1 MTIKIGITGSMGM
14 GKTTVSLMFKK
25 NGIKVWNADLEVHKL
40 YENGNEGYKNIISI
54 YPQLKDE
61 IEIDRKKLSNLIRQ
75 KIIDLKKIE
84 EIIHPLLK
92 QNRLKFIE
100 ENKKEKIIVFEI
112 PLLYE
117 TGANKWLD
125 YILSVYCSKKTQMER
140 LYERKNFNKD
150 KIDYLMSKQ
159 ISIEHK
165 NKNANFLINTDQKK
179 MDVEKKVRKIIKI
192 LENRRLE
199 KLS

>member
-1 MTIKIGITGSMGM
+1 MTIKIGITGSIGM
-14 GKTTVSLMFKK
+14 GKTTVSLMFEK

-40 YENGNEGYKNIISI
+40 YENGNEGYKNIVSL

-61 IEIDRKKLSNLIRQ
+61 IEIDRKKVSNLIRQ

-92 QNRLKFIE
+92 KRRLKFIK
-100 ENKKEKIIVFEI
+100 ENEKEKIIAFEI

-125 YILSVYCSKKTQMER
+125 YIISVYCSKKTQMER
-140 LYERKNFNKD
+140 LYERRNFNKD
-150 KIDYLMSKQ
+150 KINYLLSKQ
-159 ISIEHK
+159 ISIKNK
-165 NKNANFLINTDQKK
+165 NKNADFLINTDQKK
-179 MDVEKKVRKIIKI
+179 ITVEKKVRKIIKT
-192 LENRRLE
+192 LEI
-199 KLS
+199 

>member
-1 MTIKIGITGSMGM
+1 MTIKIGITGSIGM

-40 YENGNEGYKNIISI
+40 YENGNEGYKNIISV

-61 IEIDRKKLSNLIRQ
+61 IEIDREKVSNLIRQ
-75 KIIDLKKIE
+75 KKIDLRKIE
-84 EIIHPLLK
+84 EIIHPLLNK
-92 QNRLKFIE
+92 SRLKFIE
-100 ENKKEKIIVFEI
+100 ENQMEKIIAFEI

-125 YILSVYCSKKTQMER
+125 YIISVYCSKKTQMER

-150 KIDYLMSKQ
+150 KINYLLSKQ

-179 MDVEKKVRKIIKI
+179 LDVEKEVRKIIKT
-192 LENRRLE
+192 LE
-199 KLS
+199 K

>member
-1 MTIKIGITGSMGM
+1 MTIKIGITGSIGM

-61 IEIDRKKLSNLIRQ
+61 IEIDRKKVSNLIRQ

-84 EIIHPLLK
+84 KIIHPLLK
-92 QNRLKFIE
+92 KSRLNFIK
-100 ENKKEKIIVFEI
+100 ENEKERMIAFEI

-125 YILSVYCSKKTQMER
+125 YIISVYCSEKTQMER

-150 KIDYLMSKQ
+150 KINYLLSKQ

-179 MDVEKKVRKIIKI
+179 MDVEKEVRKIIKI
-192 LENRRLE
+192 LENR
-199 KLS
+199 

>member
-75 KIIDLKKIE
+75 KIVDLKKIE

-125 YILSVYCSKKTQMER
+125 YIISVYCSKKTQMER
-140 LYERKNFNKD
+140 LYERRNFNKD
-150 KIDYLMSKQ
+150 KINYLLSKQ
-159 ISIEHK
+159 ISIKNK
-165 NKNANFLINTDQKK
+165 NKNADFLINTDQKK
-179 MDVEKKVRKIIKI
+179 MTVEKKVRKIIKI
-192 LENRRLE
+192 LEI
-199 KLS
+199 

>member
-61 IEIDRKKLSNLIRQ
+61 IEIDRKKVSNLIRQ

-84 EIIHPLLK
+84 KIIHPLLK
-92 QNRLKFIE
+92 TSRLKFIE
-100 ENKKEKIIVFEI
+100 ENEKESIIAFEI

-125 YILSVYCSKKTQMER
+125 YIISVYCSKKTQMER
-140 LYERKNFNKD
+140 LYERKNFNED
-150 KIDYLMSKQ
+150 KINYLLSKQ

-179 MDVEKKVRKIIKI
+179 IDVEKEVRKIIKI
-192 LENRRLE
+192 LENR
-199 KLS
+199 

>member
-1 MTIKIGITGSMGM
+1 MTIKIGITGSIGM

-54 YPQLKDE
+54 YPQLTNE
-61 IEIDRKKLSNLIRQ
+61 MEIDRKKVSDLIKK

-84 EIIHPLLK
+84 KIIHPLLK
-92 QNRLKFIE
+92 KSRSNFIK
-100 ENKKEKIIVFEI
+100 ENEKERIIAFEI

-125 YILSVYCSKKTQMER
+125 YIISVYCSKKTQMER

-150 KIDYLMSKQ
+150 KINYLLSKQ
-159 ISIEHK
+159 ISIEYK

-179 MDVEKKVRKIIKI
+179 IDVEKEVRKIIKI
-192 LENRRLE
+192 LEN
-199 KLS
+199 K

>member
-1 MTIKIGITGSMGM
+1 M
-14 GKTTVSLMFKK
+14 GKTTVSFMFKK

-54 YPQLKDE
+54 YPQLKNE

-84 EIIHPLLK
+84 KIIHPLLK
-92 QNRLKFIE
+92 ISRRNFIE
-100 ENKKEKIIVFEI
+100 ENAKERIIAFEI

-125 YILSVYCSKKTQMER
+125 YIISVYCSKKTQMER
-140 LYERKNFNKD
+140 LYNRKNFNKD
-150 KIDYLMSKQ
+150 KINYLLSKQ

-165 NKNANFLINTDQKK
+165 NKYANFLINTDQKK
-179 MDVEKKVRKIIKI
+179 LDVEKEVRKIIK
-192 LENRRLE
+192 NLE
-199 KLS
+199 K

>member
-1 MTIKIGITGSMGM
+1 MTIKIGITGSIGM

-61 IEIDRKKLSNLIRQ
+61 IEIDRKKVSNLIRQ
-75 KIIDLKKIE
+75 KRIDLKKIE
-84 EIIHPLLK
+84 KIIHPLLK
-92 QNRLKFIE
+92 ANRIKFIK
-100 ENKKEKIIVFEI
+100 ENEKEKIIAFEI

-125 YILSVYCSKKTQMER
+125 YIISVYCSKKTQMER

-150 KIDYLMSKQ
+150 KINYLLSKQ
-159 ISIEHK
+159 ISIK
-165 NKNANFLINTDQKK
+165 NKNKKANFLINTDQKK
-179 MDVEKKVRKIIKI
+179 MDVEKEVRKTIKI
-192 LENRRLE
+192 LEE
-199 KLS
+199 IDD

>member
-1 MTIKIGITGSMGM
+1 MTIKIGITGSIGM

-54 YPQLKDE
+54 YPQLTNE
-61 IEIDRKKLSNLIRQ
+61 MEIDRKKVSDLIKK

-84 EIIHPLLK
+84 KIIHPLLK
-92 QNRLKFIE
+92 KSRSNFIK
-100 ENKKEKIIVFEI
+100 ENEKERIIAFEI

-125 YILSVYCSKKTQMER
+125 YIISVYCSKKTQMER
-140 LYERKNFNKD
+140 LYQRKNFNKD
-150 KIDYLMSKQ
+150 KINYLLSKQ
-159 ISIEHK
+159 ISIDHK

-179 MDVEKKVRKIIKI
+179 MDVEKEVRKIIKI
-192 LENRRLE
+192 LEN
-199 KLS
+199 K